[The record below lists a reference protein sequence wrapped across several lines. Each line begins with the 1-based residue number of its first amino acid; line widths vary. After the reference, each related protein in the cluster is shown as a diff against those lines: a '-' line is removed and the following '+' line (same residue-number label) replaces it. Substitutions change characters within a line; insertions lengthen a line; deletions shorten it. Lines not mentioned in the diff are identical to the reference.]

1 MAAGDRLPD
10 QVGSWQVSFLEAG
23 DQSAADFALRQHRV
37 EYGVQASFQRCME
50 TDDRQ
55 RMGADVTCGLV
66 ERDDTPLAYRRR
78 RSPYHRNGIRLVV
91 QDIAADRSI
100 EYTAGRKCLIRGDH
114 EFNLP
119 MSGRD
124 RLGPPHC
131 DRAAFA
137 IEPNT
142 PAGSP
147 DGLGK

>member
-1 MAAGDRLPD
+1 MGQHALVGHGEQSPQRRIMAAGDRLPD
-10 QVGSWQVSFLEAG
+10 QEGSWQVSFLEAG

-91 QDIAADRSI
+91 QDITADRSI

-119 MSGRD
+119 MSG
-124 RLGPPHC
+124 
-131 DRAAFA
+131 
-137 IEPNT
+137 
-142 PAGSP
+142 
-147 DGLGK
+147 